1 MVCNGL
7 NDSPYFTISRVSN
20 FKTMHHRS
28 ISLILFS
35 ICCSVCQSQSVFKV
49 IPLGV
54 KGGSDESNLSAY
66 ALAVN
71 GTNAYVCL
79 DAGTLHYG
87 IEQAI
92 SAKLL
97 KGTETEV
104 LQNNLKGY
112 LISHPH
118 LDHVAGL
125 ILNSPDDS
133 PKAIY
138 GLPFCLEVIQEEY
151 FNWKSWPNFGNQGEK
166 PFLNKY
172 HYVTLSTE
180 EEIPLEHTSMYARAF
195 PLSHSNPHQRP
206 AFLIRHAESYLLYL
220 GDTGADAVEKS
231 DKLYKLWEAISPLI
245 VSGKLKAI
253 FIEVSFTN
261 AQPDQLLFGHLTP
274 RLLMNEMKILSQFS
288 GGLRKFP
295 IVIMHMKPSG
305 NREEIIKEELHELN
319 DLQLKL
325 IFGEQASLLEF

>member
-1 MVCNGL
+1 
-7 NDSPYFTISRVSN
+7 
-20 FKTMHHRS
+20 MHQRL
-28 ISLILFS
+28 ITLILFS
-35 ICCSVCQSQSVFKV
+35 ICCSVCQSQPVFKV

-66 ALAVN
+66 ALAVY

-79 DAGTLHYG
+79 DAGTLYYG
-87 IEQAI
+87 IKQAI
-92 SAKLL
+92 AAKLL
-97 KGTETEV
+97 EGTVSEV
-104 LQNNLKGY
+104 LRNNLKGY

-133 PKAIY
+133 SKPIY
-138 GLPFCLEVIQEEY
+138 GLPFCLEVIQEKY

-172 HYVTLSTE
+172 HYIALSTE
-180 EEIPLEHTSMYARAF
+180 EEIPLEQTSMYVKAF
-195 PLSHSNPHQRP
+195 PLSHSNPYQST
-206 AFLIRHAESYLLYL
+206 AFLIREAENYLLYL
-220 GDTGADAVEKS
+220 GDTGADAVEQS
-231 DKLYKLWEAISPLI
+231 NKLHTLWKAVGPLI

-288 GGLRKFP
+288 GGLREFP
-295 IVIMHMKPSG
+295 IVIMHMKPTA
-305 NREEIIKEELHELN
+305 NREEIIKRELHELN
-319 DLQLKL
+319 DLRLKL
-325 IFGEQASLLEF
+325 IFAEQAKLLEF

>member
-1 MVCNGL
+1 
-7 NDSPYFTISRVSN
+7 
-20 FKTMHHRS
+20 MHQRL

-35 ICCSVCQSQSVFKV
+35 ICCSVCQSQPVFKV

-66 ALAVN
+66 ALAVY

-79 DAGTLHYG
+79 DAGTLYYG
-87 IEQAI
+87 IKQAI
-92 SAKLL
+92 AAKLL
-97 KGTETEV
+97 EGTVFEV

-172 HYVTLSTE
+172 HYIALSTE
-180 EEIPLEHTSMYARAF
+180 EEIPLEQTSMYVKAF
-195 PLSHSNPHQRP
+195 PLSHSNPYQST
-206 AFLIRHAESYLLYL
+206 AFLIRQAESYLLYL
-220 GDTGADAVEKS
+220 GDTGADAVERS
-231 DKLYKLWEAISPLI
+231 NKLHALWQAIGPLI

-288 GGLRKFP
+288 GGLREFP
-295 IVIMHMKPSG
+295 IVIMHMKPSA
-305 NREEIIKEELHELN
+305 NREEIIKKELHELN
-319 DLQLKL
+319 DLGLKL
-325 IFGEQASLLEF
+325 IFAEQAKLLEF

>member
-1 MVCNGL
+1 
-7 NDSPYFTISRVSN
+7 
-20 FKTMHHRS
+20 MHQRL

-35 ICCSVCQSQSVFKV
+35 ICCSVCQSQPVFKV

-54 KGGSDESNLSAY
+54 KGGNDEGNLSAY

-79 DAGTLHYG
+79 DAGTLYYG
-87 IEQAI
+87 ITQAI
-92 SAKLL
+92 AGKLL
-97 KGTETEV
+97 EGTVFEV

-112 LISHPH
+112 LLSHPH

-172 HYVTLSTE
+172 HYITLSTE
-180 EEIPLEHTSMYARAF
+180 EEIPLEQTSMHVKAF
-195 PLSHSNPHQRP
+195 PLSHSNPYQST

-220 GDTGADAVEKS
+220 GDTGADAVERS
-231 DKLYKLWEAISPLI
+231 NKLHALWQAISPLI

-253 FIEVSFTN
+253 FIEVSFAN
-261 AQPDQLLFGHLTP
+261 AHPDHLLFGHLTP
-274 RLLMNEMKILSQFS
+274 RLLMNEMRILSQIS
-288 GGLRKFP
+288 GGLREFP
-295 IVIMHMKPSG
+295 VVITHMKPSA
-305 NREEIIKEELHELN
+305 NREEIIKKELHELN

-325 IFGEQASLLEF
+325 IFPEQAKLMEF

>member
-1 MVCNGL
+1 
-7 NDSPYFTISRVSN
+7 
-20 FKTMHHRS
+20 MHQRL
-28 ISLILFS
+28 ITLILFS
-35 ICCSVCQSQSVFKV
+35 ICCSVCQSQPVFKV

-66 ALAVN
+66 ALAVY

-79 DAGTLHYG
+79 DAGTLYYG
-87 IEQAI
+87 IKQAI
-92 SAKLL
+92 AAKLL
-97 KGTETEV
+97 EGTVSEV
-104 LQNNLKGY
+104 LRNNLKGY

-133 PKAIY
+133 SKPIY
-138 GLPFCLEVIQEEY
+138 GLPFCLEVIQEKY

-172 HYVTLSTE
+172 HYIALSTE
-180 EEIPLEHTSMYARAF
+180 EEIPLEQTSMYVKAF
-195 PLSHSNPHQRP
+195 PLSHSNPYQST
-206 AFLIRHAESYLLYL
+206 AFLIREAESYLLYL
-220 GDTGADAVEKS
+220 GDTGADAVEQS
-231 DKLYKLWEAISPLI
+231 NKLHTLWKAIGPLI

-261 AQPDQLLFGHLTP
+261 GQPDQLLFGHLTP

-288 GGLRKFP
+288 GGLREFP
-295 IVIMHMKPSG
+295 IVIMHMKPTA
-305 NREEIIKEELHELN
+305 NREEIIKRELHELN
-319 DLQLKL
+319 DLRLKL
-325 IFGEQASLLEF
+325 IFAEQAKLLEF

>member
-1 MVCNGL
+1 
-7 NDSPYFTISRVSN
+7 
-20 FKTMHHRS
+20 MHQRL
-28 ISLILFS
+28 ITLILFS
-35 ICCSVCQSQSVFKV
+35 IFCSVCQSQPVFKV

-66 ALAVN
+66 ALAVY

-79 DAGTLHYG
+79 DAGTLYYG
-87 IEQAI
+87 IKQAI
-92 SAKLL
+92 AAKLL
-97 KGTETEV
+97 EGTVSEV
-104 LQNNLKGY
+104 LRNNLKGY

-133 PKAIY
+133 SKPIY
-138 GLPFCLEVIQEEY
+138 GLPFCLEVIQEKY

-166 PFLNKY
+166 PLLNKY
-172 HYVTLSTE
+172 HYIALSTE
-180 EEIPLEHTSMYARAF
+180 EEIPLEQTSMYVKAF
-195 PLSHSNPHQRP
+195 PLSHSNPYQST
-206 AFLIRHAESYLLYL
+206 AFLIREAENYLLYL
-220 GDTGADAVEKS
+220 GDTGADAVEQS
-231 DKLYKLWEAISPLI
+231 NKLHTLWKAVGPLI

-288 GGLRKFP
+288 GGLREFP
-295 IVIMHMKPSG
+295 IVIMHMKPMA
-305 NREEIIKEELHELN
+305 NREEIIKRELHELN
-319 DLQLKL
+319 DLRLKL
-325 IFGEQASLLEF
+325 IFAEQAKLLEF